1 MDKVKGL
8 ELLKK
13 VIEKE
18 IYHQDYDRVN
28 ALADKYYKMKTGDG
42 ITELLHQIVTR
53 ETADEWDQRCKI
65 SKSVVPST
73 LNSTQLPYQKAVRKQ
88 PLLRELIYKGVDK
101 KQELEEFIGK
111 YWGEKSVDE
120 YLEYAMIDY
129 NYIDPNAFLITEFEA
144 FDPNKEKA
152 SPYPFIASSEDA
164 IMFEFKNENLQY
176 LIVKLPIKFIENDIE
191 KDGFKFT
198 MYLGYDTIQL
208 TEVAANT
215 QDAIEIEE
223 KHYLYEEFLPKA
235 KKVPA
240 QRFGYIRDAETKG
253 RTFVSV
259 FHPAILLIEKV
270 MKMDSEFDMSITL
283 TAFPKEWAYVDR
295 CPNKDCNGGKLF
307 DGTTC
312 GTCHGTGKQPLHDG
326 VKDVIT
332 LELPRNIADIV
343 DLNKLYFSAGPE
355 VGFLTF
361 AKDWIL
367 ELTRLVYKVLF
378 NNEITTKSEV
388 AIAVTATESNFG
400 SDNMNDTLFPFA
412 RNYDSMWEFV
422 VTDIATF
429 TDLSEGLKVHRKSVN
444 DFKFKSLIDLMNEL
458 KTAKDAGASTS
469 TIAAIE
475 DDINEILYSDR
486 PTDLKKIKIK
496 SLMNPFRG
504 YPEATTR
511 LLISQGLTTEYN
523 ATLWANL
530 ESIFNDLELENP
542 NIYDMAPDV
551 IRSEVKKKTEE
562 YIKQMKSEIPEE
574 PIQTQ
579 TQF

>member
-8 ELLKK
+8 EILKN
-13 VIEKE
+13 VIKEE
-18 IYHQDYDRVN
+18 IYHQDYVRVTE
-28 ALADKYYKMKTGDG
+28 LAKKYYKMKTGNG
-42 ITELLHQIVTR
+42 ITELLHQIITR
-53 ETADEWDQRCKI
+53 ETEDEWKQRCNV

-88 PLLRELIYKGVDK
+88 PLLRELTYKGTDK
-101 KQELEEFIGK
+101 SQELEEYIGK

-164 IMFEFKNENLQY
+164 IMYEYKNENLQY

-215 QDAIEIEE
+215 QDAIEIKE
-223 KHYLYEEFLPKA
+223 KYYFYEEFLPKA

-270 MKMDSEFDMSITL
+270 MKMDSEFDMSTTL
-283 TAFPKEWAYVDR
+283 TAFPMRWAYVDR

-312 GTCHGTGKQPLHDG
+312 SVCDGTGKQPLHDG

-332 LELPRNIADIV
+332 LEIPRNTADIV
-343 DLNKLYFSAGPE
+343 DLSKLYFSTGPE
-355 VGFLTF
+355 VEFLTF

-378 NNEITTKSEV
+378 NNEITTKSKV

-429 TDLSEGLKVHRKSVN
+429 TDLGEGLTVHRKSVN

-542 NIYDMAPDV
+542 NIYDMAPDI
-551 IRSEVKKKTEE
+551 IRSGVKKKTEE
-562 YIKQMKSEIPEE
+562 YIKQMKSEIPKE
-574 PIQTQ
+574 PQ